1 MLLAEK
7 QANAE
12 IRRLS
17 FDGFLDFHLNRME
30 RFDYMEQLYKTTIH
44 NKISPAYRRVLIIT
58 QMITLLV
65 EMVIFGSLLAISI
78 YFNWYAWIPI
88 VIYVLAGLAFINII
102 IEIAFLSKFTIQN
115 WRYHVDSEYVR
126 LKNGKFFLNYQIIPR
141 TKIQFVETKQGP
153 VLRKYQLYELSIGT
167 MGSEHTI
174 PGLPE
179 EIALQLREEISQYAK
194 VKEVEQ

>member
-1 MLLAEK
+1 
-7 QANAE
+7 
-12 IRRLS
+12 
-17 FDGFLDFHLNRME
+17 
-30 RFDYMEQLYKTTIH
+30 MEQLYETTLH
-44 NKISPAYRRVLIIT
+44 HKISPAYRQVLIIT
-58 QMITLLV
+58 QMITLLI
-65 EMVIFGSLLAISI
+65 EIVIFGSLLALSI

-88 VIYVLAGLAFINII
+88 VIYVIAGLAFINII
-102 IEIAFLSKFTIQN
+102 IEITFLSKFTIQN
-115 WRYHVDSEYVR
+115 WRYHVDSQYVR
-126 LKNGKFFLNYQIIPR
+126 LKNGKFFLNYQIIPM